1 VDSPVAVDRADAAD
15 WLVNELPGSPDGVL
29 PVIWQSITQ
38 LYWPDEEVAAV
49 ESALAG
55 YGARHLLARVS
66 LEFALGEPSAKPELT
81 TSVWRPG
88 VGARRRRLGAANDHG
103 IPVRLDG

>member
-1 VDSPVAVDRADAAD
+1 
-15 WLVNELPGSPDGVL
+15 
-29 PVIWQSITQ
+29 VIWQSITQ

-55 YGARHLLARVS
+55 YGYGARHLLARLS
-66 LEFALGEPSAKPELT
+66 LEFPPGELSAKPELT
-81 TSVWRPG
+81 TPVWRPG
-88 VGARRRRLGAANDHG
+88 VGARRRRLGAAHDHG